1 MSDFTNRLKQEF
13 QNFFPELIQGV
24 RGKFNEEVSFQIQEE
39 QERNIAIATMAM
51 LDAGISDNIVIE
63 KLQKYWDLRRSET
76 RSYISWAHKQ
86 LEKERDYLE

>member
-13 QNFFPELIQGV
+13 QNFFPEIIQGV
-24 RGKFNEEVSFQIQEE
+24 RGKVNEEISLQIQNE

-51 LDAGISDNIVIE
+51 LDAGLSENTVVE

-76 RSYISWAHKQ
+76 NKYISWAHEQ
-86 LEKERDYLE
+86 LKKEVDYLE